1 MNLKSKVEEGFHRT
15 RNVRWRTVSPLRD
28 DNPSGLRARKRRPFG
43 RFDFAQGRRNDR
55 FWAVDDAGPSNFGEA
70 NVSEEELD
78 LHRIII

>member
-1 MNLKSKVEEGFHRT
+1 MNLKSKVEEGFHRI

-28 DNPSGLRARKRRPFG
+28 GNPSGLRARKRCPPG
-43 RFDFAQGRRNDR
+43 PFDFAQGRRIDR
-55 FWAVDDAGPSNFGEA
+55 FGAVDDMGPSSFGEA